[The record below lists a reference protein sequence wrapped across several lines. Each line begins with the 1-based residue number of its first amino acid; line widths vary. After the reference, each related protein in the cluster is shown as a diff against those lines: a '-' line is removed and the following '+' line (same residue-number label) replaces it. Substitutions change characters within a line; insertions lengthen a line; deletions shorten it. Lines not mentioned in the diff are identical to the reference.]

1 MQESAIKVISKGKQK
16 DRKIKTAKKLIFS
29 QDPTET
35 SQKIM
40 KIHTDSRI
48 KSQDKL
54 AYNTNYMTAWQ
65 FAYTTS
71 EALSFKPGLG
81 SQTHARVKN

>member
-1 MQESAIKVISKGKQK
+1 MQESAIKVIFKGKQK
-16 DRKIKTAKKLIFS
+16 GRKTAKKLIFS
-29 QDPTET
+29 LDPTET

-40 KIHTDSRI
+40 KIHPDSRI

-71 EALSFKPGLG
+71 EALPFKPGLG